1 MTQIPIQHITT
12 TPTQNSTD
20 LACEATTSTN
30 VVGIGTVLPGRE
42 NNDADIATIKLLH
55 EVEARRRQLRVLEP
69 QLSKMITEFGWRRGW
84 SGYREFFLRNELNAQ
99 TYKER

>member
-1 MTQIPIQHITT
+1 MTQ
-12 TPTQNSTD
+12 TQTANSTD
-20 LACEATTSTN
+20 CASESTSKTNSTN

-55 EVEARRRQLRVLEP
+55 EVEARRRQLRLLEP
-69 QLSKMITEFGWRRGW
+69 QLSKMITEFGWRRGQ
-84 SGYREFFLRNELNAQ
+84 SGYREFFLHNELNAQ

>member
-1 MTQIPIQHITT
+1 MTQ
-12 TPTQNSTD
+12 TQTASSTD

-55 EVEARRRQLRVLEP
+55 EVEARRRQLRLLEP
-69 QLSKMITEFGWRRGW
+69 QLSKMITEFGWRRGQ
-84 SGYREFFLRNELNAQ
+84 SGYREFFLHNELNAQ